1 MWGAEPALRWKARG
15 IWHSA
20 TWAEYL
26 SAARALGLALA
37 DLGVARGEVVTLLAE
52 NRPEWLYA
60 DMGAQVRR
68 RVRRC
73 AGYKLIP
80 KAVPAAAAQPSQRR
94 KGAQQVRCRNVRAP
108 QQAGA
113 RVARNAR

>member
-60 DMGAQVRR
+60 DMGAQ
-68 RVRRC
+68 
-73 AGYKLIP
+73 GMGKLGCY
-80 KAVPAAAAQPSQRR
+80 AHWGRFRS
-94 KGAQQVRCRNVRAP
+94 GRALR
-108 QQAGA
+108 QAGM
-113 RVARNAR
+113 RVARYAREGVTCRAKQARDNRAGAE

>member
-68 RVRRC
+68 LQAYSQSRSGNGKPARSTAVRGLSGWMPNLSSTAANWRVCC
-73 AGYKLIP
+73 AEC
-80 KAVPAAAAQPSQRR
+80 
-94 KGAQQVRCRNVRAP
+94 QVERS
-108 QQAGA
+108 
-113 RVARNAR
+113 